1 MKNCI
6 KKNKLLFFFSFLWL
20 VGCSDTLD
28 VENKNEISLDG
39 FYETAANFDIGLT
52 GSYSTLRAPIAYEW
66 MLSEIRSDNTFM
78 NNYGTSNA
86 QNLQVLSN
94 DVFEAPSFDL
104 FIEQYWATTYQSI
117 RSLNRLSDGLLTSY
131 NPVAGTIDY
140 STPSI
145 PLPLPDAQRKRI
157 SGEVSFMRAYHY
169 FNLVRLYGGVFLID
183 KIITADEAL
192 LIPRSSVEDIYKFII
207 ADLNNATANCKTT
220 KFSTASGS
228 AGAAGIG
235 GTATKWAAEALLA
248 KVYLTLG
255 QKSEALPLL
264 TDVIANSGHALV
276 TAGTNP
282 YADVFSA
289 ANEMNSE
296 MVFAIRFKSGA
307 LGYGSSLSNLFSSQV
322 DLKLTSQGLV
332 YPTGTR
338 GGFNNPTP
346 ELYDSYAPT
355 DKRRDFTIKVF
366 KPSGTAATPSKWTY
380 WSGKH
385 NIQVS
390 VQNDS
395 ELDWP
400 VLRFSDVLLMYCE
413 ADGTNNT
420 TTLGYLNQVHTR
432 AGLTALTSTDVNTP
446 ALYEKAVA
454 DERRWEF
461 AIENQRWFD
470 LLRFN
475 KTMTTITAKGVMD
488 NHFLL
493 MDPFYVQ
500 FAAPY
505 TTAQLQ
511 AKTAD
516 PKFDLLPIPN
526 VEIVTNTVQVIPNN
540 PGY

>member
-6 KKNKLLFFFSFLWL
+6 KKIKLLFLFASVVL
-20 VGCSDTLD
+20 VGCSDALD
-28 VENKNEISLDG
+28 VENKNAISLDG
-39 FYETAANFDIGLT
+39 FYDTAENFDLGLK
-52 GSYSTLRAPIAYEW
+52 GAYSTLRAPISYEW

-104 FIEQYWATTYQSI
+104 FIEQYWATTYKSI
-117 RSLNRLSDGLLTSY
+117 RSINGLSEGLLTSY
-131 NPVAGTIDY
+131 NNATGTIDY
-140 STPSI
+140 QTVSASF
-145 PLPLPDAQRKRI
+145 PLSAAERRRI
-157 SGEVSFMRAYHY
+157 SGEASFMRAYHY

-183 KIITADEAL
+183 KEINATDAL
-192 LIPRSSVEDIYKFII
+192 EIPRSSVEDIYRFIV
-207 ADLNNATANCKTT
+207 ADLKNAVANCSTA
-220 KFSTASGS
+220 KFSA
-228 AGAAGIG
+228 AAGTG
-235 GTATKWAAEALLA
+235 GAATKWAAQALLA

-255 QKSEALPLL
+255 QKIDALPLL
-264 TDVIANSGHALV
+264 TDVITNSGHNLI

-289 ANEMNSE
+289 ANEMNAE
-296 MVFAIRFKSGA
+296 IVFAIRFKSGA
-307 LGYGSSLSNLFSSQV
+307 LGYGSPLSNRFSSQV
-322 DLKLTSQGLV
+322 DLKLTAQGLV

-338 GGFNNPTP
+338 DGFNNPTP
-346 ELYDSYAPT
+346 EFYDSYAAT
-355 DKRRDFTIKVF
+355 DKRRDFNIKVF
-366 KPSGTAATPSKWTY
+366 KPSGTAADPTKWTY

-385 NIQVS
+385 NIAVT
-390 VQNDS
+390 VLNDS

-420 TTLGYLNQVHTR
+420 TTLGYLNRVHTR
-432 AGLTALTSTDVNTP
+432 AGLTALTATDVATP

-454 DERRWEF
+454 NERRWEF

-475 KTMTTITAKGVMD
+475 KTMTTINAKAVMD

-493 MDPFYVQ
+493 MDPFYIQ
-500 FAAPY
+500 YAAPY

-516 PKFDLLPIPN
+516 PKFNLLPIPN
-526 VEIVTNTVQVIPNN
+526 VEIVTNTSQVIPNN